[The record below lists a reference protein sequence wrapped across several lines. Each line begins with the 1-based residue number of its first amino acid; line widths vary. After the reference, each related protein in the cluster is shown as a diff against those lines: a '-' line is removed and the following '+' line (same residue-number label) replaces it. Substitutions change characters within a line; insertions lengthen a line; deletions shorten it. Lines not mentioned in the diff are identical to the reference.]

1 MLRTRKVKNRKFRY
15 SVLFVLLVI
24 FYQGC
29 GIFDTRDPQEP
40 ETIRS
45 TFFPPTSA
53 DLVIDNLSYSI
64 QEKNSG
70 NYNKCLSSENFRY
83 FPDSRSQLQYEQIF
97 INWDILSEKNYLDN
111 LISRQEGG
119 NSSAVLFLDNELLTQ
134 FTSDSA
140 RYQAD
145 YIFVFQHNQANI
157 PKSSRGRMSLILAT
171 DSDALFYIR
180 RWEDFRQND
189 TDFTWSEFKANFS
202 N

>member
-1 MLRTRKVKNRKFRY
+1 MLRTRQVKNRKFRY

-140 RYQAD
+140 RFQAD

>member
-1 MLRTRKVKNRKFRY
+1 MPKADQVSNRKFRY
-15 SVLFVLLVI
+15 SVLFVILVI

-29 GIFDTRDPQEP
+29 GIFDTRDPEDP

-45 TFFPPTSA
+45 TYFPPTSA
-53 DLVIDNLSYSI
+53 DIVIDNLSYSI
-64 QEKNSG
+64 QEKNSN
-70 NYNKCLSSENFRY
+70 NYNKCLSMESY
-83 FPDSRSQLQYEQIF
+83 QYIPDSRSQLQYEQIF
-97 INWDILSEKNYLDN
+97 INWTVQAEKNYLDN

-119 NSSAVLFLDNELLTQ
+119 NSSAVLFVDNERLTQ
-134 FTSDSA
+134 YSSDSA
-140 RYQAD
+140 GYQAD

-171 DSDALFYIR
+171 DNDALFYIR

>member
-1 MLRTRKVKNRKFRY
+1 MLKGISITKMKLRY
-15 SVLFVLLVI
+15 YTAFLIFVVS
-24 FYQGC
+24 YQGC
-29 GIFDTRDPQEP
+29 GIFDTRDPEDP

-45 TFFPPTSA
+45 TYFPPTSA

-97 INWDILSEKNYLDN
+97 INWNILSEKNYLDN

-134 FTSDSA
+134 FSSDSA

>member
-1 MLRTRKVKNRKFRY
+1 MLRTRQVKNRKFRY

>member
-140 RYQAD
+140 RFQAD

>member
-1 MLRTRKVKNRKFRY
+1 MLRTRPVNDRKFRY
-15 SVLFVLLVI
+15 SFSFIILLI

-29 GIFDTRDPQEP
+29 GIFDTRDPQDP

-45 TFFPPTSA
+45 TYFPPTSA

-64 QEKNSG
+64 QEKNSN
-70 NYNKCLSSENFRY
+70 NYNRCISSENY
-83 FPDSRSQLQYEQIF
+83 QYIPDSRSQQQYVEIF
-97 INWDILSEKNYLDN
+97 KSWDIQAEKHYLDN

-119 NSSAVLFLDNELLTQ
+119 NSSAVLFLDNERLTQ
-134 FTSDSA
+134 LSSDSA

-145 YIFVFQHNQANI
+145 YIFVFQHNQANV
-157 PKSSRGRMSLILAT
+157 PKSSKGRMSLILAT

-180 RWEDFRQND
+180 KWEDFRQND

>member
-1 MLRTRKVKNRKFRY
+1 MLRTRQVNNRKFRY
-15 SVLFVLLVI
+15 SVLFVLLVL

-40 ETIRS
+40 ESIRS

-70 NYNKCLSSENFRY
+70 NYNKCLSTENFRY

-97 INWDILSEKNYLDN
+97 INWNILSEKNYLDN

-119 NSSAVLFLDNELLTQ
+119 NSSAVLFLDNERLTQ
-134 FTSDSA
+134 FSSDSA
-140 RYQAD
+140 GYQAD
-145 YIFVFQHNQANI
+145 YIFVFQHNQANL